1 MNNTRAKGCRKNP
14 LPSAYFCFPLW
25 VYHITFKIALSFPL
39 SCPQLKVGLSEH
51 EVLARWTHQWA
62 ERKRCYCIVCNIN
75 VHMFNNSLIVI
86 TFEMLLVFHID
97 LLWKSEDNLLEFVF
111 SSYSVQSVIF
121 HCVSG
126 NPTQISRLTFSGVSC
141 RCAKY
146 VVLS

>member
-1 MNNTRAKGCRKNP
+1 
-14 LPSAYFCFPLW
+14 
-25 VYHITFKIALSFPL
+25 
-39 SCPQLKVGLSEH
+39 
-51 EVLARWTHQWA
+51 
-62 ERKRCYCIVCNIN
+62 
-75 VHMFNNSLIVI
+75 MFNNSLIVI